1 LDYITHSHYHAEAI
15 IKSTP
20 QLHNLW
26 LELLDSINKISD
38 EELIQNFETA
48 SRKAKSISESINRL
62 LKKRLVAEGWSSES
76 PLFQG
81 TKYRGNAWRLDF
93 AGFNIS
99 VEVAF
104 NHGEA
109 TSWNLLKPVLA
120 SELNHVQK
128 EIQTEIGIVI
138 TATQEMKKAG
148 GFDSAVGTYEKFL
161 TYLDPMRNVLTAP
174 MMIIGL
180 KKPETFYI
188 AVKKI
193 GDKNIGTPIYTI

>member
-1 LDYITHSHYHAEAI
+1 MNFLAHSHRHADVILQQEKYKSHYEKLLEV
-15 IKSTP
+15 IKG
-20 QLHNLW
+20 
-26 LELLDSINKISD
+26 ISD
-38 EELIQNFETA
+38 DDIVKEFEEGG
-48 SRKAKSISESINRL
+48 RKAKSISESINRL

>member
-1 LDYITHSHYHAEAI
+1 MDFLTHSYRHADVILQQDRYKNHYE
-15 IKSTP
+15 
-20 QLHNLW
+20 QL
-26 LELLDSINKISD
+26 LEVIRGISD
-38 EELIQNFETA
+38 DDIVAEFEA
-48 SRKAKSISESINRL
+48 GGRKAKSISESINRL
-62 LKKRLVAEGWSSES
+62 LKKRLVTKGWNSES

-81 TKYRGNAWRLDF
+81 TKYTGNAWRLDF

-128 EIQTEIGIVI
+128 EIQTEIGVVI
-138 TATQEMKKAG
+138 TATQDMKKAG

-161 TYLDPMRNVLTAP
+161 TYLDPMRNVLTTP

-188 AVKKI
+188 GVKKVD
-193 GDKNIGTPIYTI
+193 GKNIGMPIYTI